1 MDERSKPLA
10 SALYLQELVRVAPGK
25 TDDYI
30 EAMARRGVPLMTQAG
45 LTLIGAWEVQLTL
58 REMLLIWRVESAD
71 AFPDE
76 GWLLQSP
83 QVQPEGAA
91 FRRELDGLL
100 ESLQGS
106 LMSPVPVVPAPQP
119 GALPGPPRRRLYFHE
134 VQQVLPGKMLDYL
147 GRLAVEA
154 LPQWNRAGWRVEG
167 VFRNHVRP
175 RELLWLVSYE
185 QGSEGVFEP
194 KVWIDPDGP
203 MPELASWM
211 AKAWEWRD
219 EWTARLMLPLPF
231 SPLQ

>member
-1 MDERSKPLA
+1 MA
-10 SALYLQELVRVAPGK
+10 SALYLQEMVRVAPGK

-30 EAMARRGVPLMTQAG
+30 EAMAQRGVPLMTRAG

-83 QVQPEGAA
+83 QVQPEGVA

-106 LMSPVPVVPAPQP
+106 LMLAVPVSPTP
-119 GALPGPPRRRLYFHE
+119 GPGPLPGPPRRRLYFHE
-134 VQQVLPGKMLDYL
+134 VMQVRPGKMLEYL
-147 GRLAVEA
+147 GQLAVEA
-154 LPQWNRAGWRVEG
+154 LPQWNRAGWRIEG
-167 VFRNHVRP
+167 VFRTRTRP
-175 RELLWLVSYE
+175 RELIWFVSYE
-185 QGSEGVFEP
+185 TGREGLYEP
-194 KVWIDPDGP
+194 KNWLDPEAP
-203 MPELASWM
+203 MTELAPWM
-211 AKAWEWRD
+211 EKAWKWRN
-219 EWTARLMLPLPF
+219 EWTDRLMLPLPF